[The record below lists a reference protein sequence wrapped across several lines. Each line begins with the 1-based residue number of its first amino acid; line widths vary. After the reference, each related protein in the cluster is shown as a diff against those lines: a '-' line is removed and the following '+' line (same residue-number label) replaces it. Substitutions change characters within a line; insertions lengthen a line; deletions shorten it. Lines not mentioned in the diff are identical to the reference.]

1 MEILWTDEVGV
12 AADHHPGTGYARQG
26 ERATMEVPQ
35 PHIRVN
41 QISAISNEGSVRFMT
56 YSGML
61 TAARNSCNF
70 WATPGQ
76 RGASCWI
83 ADRLQAHARRWKC
96 RPGWGSTRR
105 RSSYLNFAGVH
116 SPEMNPVEYLNNDMK
131 ATVNEAG
138 LPENRSVLKTRVE
151 TFMNK
156 LATVPSHVI
165 SYFLHPWAQYAAPVE
180 LL

>member
-1 MEILWTDEVGV
+1 VGV

-26 ERATMEVPQ
+26 ERATMDVPQ

-41 QISAISNEGSVRFMT
+41 QISAISNEGTVQFMT

-61 TAARNSCNF
+61 TATVFLQFLQRLVTGAR
-70 WATPGQ
+70 
-76 RGASCWI
+76 RKILLI
-83 ADRLQAHARRWKC
+83 ADGLQAHKT
-96 RPGWGSTRR
+96 PGVQSWLAEHASQIEVF
-105 RSSYLNFAGVH
+105 YLPAY

-138 LPENRSVLKTRVE
+138 LPENRSTLKTRVE

-180 LL
+180 LI